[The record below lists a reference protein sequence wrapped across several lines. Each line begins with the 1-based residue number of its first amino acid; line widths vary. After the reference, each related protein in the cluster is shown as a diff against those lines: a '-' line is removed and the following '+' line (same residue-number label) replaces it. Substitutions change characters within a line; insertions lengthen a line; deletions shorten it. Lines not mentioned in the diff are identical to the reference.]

1 MKALITLAVAL
12 LMASFLM
19 EARVQADDPEQYSE
33 AIGLAW
39 GLLSTQQ
46 AITCAPGN
54 THRPDD
60 TTRCGCATDMEC
72 EHGIRH
78 DPGDDDE

>member
-1 MKALITLAVAL
+1 MKVLITLAVAL
-12 LMASFLM
+12 LMASVL
-19 EARVQADDPEQYSE
+19 
-33 AIGLAW
+33 IGL
-39 GLLSTQQ
+39 SVEPP
-46 AITCAPGN
+46 ITCAPGN

-72 EHGIRH
+72 EYGIRH